1 MLGTCEGSSRGGDV
15 FVCALGATLRF
26 AAQLRSS
33 EFAVFIRVILP
44 RCLSHVYSR
53 TPIEPFDLKNAV
65 PTVPPHPAQANSE
78 FNHILP
84 PCTTWRLYPLC
95 PQSIAHT
102 SRHREGVLCPYALQ
116 ISLHLAKR
124 IDLFFHIP
132 YELPFPQLL
141 CFHNHPHCAG
151 ASAAACP

>member
-1 MLGTCEGSSRGGDV
+1 MYSS
-15 FVCALGATLRF
+15 ALLGATLRF

-44 RCLSHVYSR
+44 RCSSHIYSR
-53 TPIEPFDLKNAV
+53 TPIEPFDLKNVV
-65 PTVPPHPAQANSE
+65 PTVPPHPLQAN
-78 FNHILP
+78 NHILP

-102 SRHREGVLCPYALQ
+102 SRHHEGVLYPLRASDL
-116 ISLHLAKR
+116 SAFEAKR
-124 IDLFFHIP
+124 IDLCFHIP

-151 ASAAACP
+151 ASAAACQ